1 MLIDYLKKYEKKSIV
16 VSIVLIVV
24 AIFLIAKPGM
34 ALTTAVIWS
43 NIFNRRDYKNN
54 ILYDGRTRS

>member
-24 AIFLIAKPGM
+24 AIFLMAKPGM
-34 ALTTAVIWS
+34 ALTTAVT
-43 NIFNRRDYKNN
+43 IF
-54 ILYDGRTRS
+54 GV